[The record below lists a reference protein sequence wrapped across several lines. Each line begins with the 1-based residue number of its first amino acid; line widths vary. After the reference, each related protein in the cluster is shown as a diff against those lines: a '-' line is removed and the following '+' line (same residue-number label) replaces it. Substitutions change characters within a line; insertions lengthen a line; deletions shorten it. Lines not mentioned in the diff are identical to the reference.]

1 MAKIS
6 KINLQGTT
14 YDVKDADAIH
24 AKPNWNETSSS
35 ADGYIQNKPTA
46 VSAFTN
52 DSGYQTASDVSTA
65 IAGKADT
72 TALNVVDQK
81 TVEVIIGTNTSAT
94 AWTGVTTDSALY
106 EGKRIAFWAPVKPT
120 GNVTL
125 NLTLSGGGTTGAKN
139 VYRWATTRFGNGHCA
154 ANSFVAFT
162 YKGGNWYADYDYDTT
177 IINRL
182 QCNNSITVAEAIT
195 AKTIVVGSSAG
206 YKMVAAGVSFDIT
219 YPILYWLTALASG
232 TSSTYGYYAYA
243 SVPLNTTLTSLTVE
257 YPKMVYLVGTL
268 DGTTFTIS
276 SPVYTTTVPTS
287 ANGLYYIPLG
297 VSYSATA
304 INFFPSA
311 MSGIYAYQ
319 NGKFQMV
326 GSSGGGGATLTFT
339 GGSTATYN
347 GSTAVTVNI
356 PNKTSD
362 LTNDSSYATT
372 GQVATA
378 KSEAVAE
385 ATSGLATVATSGDY
399 DDLINKPT
407 IPAAPVQSDWNVT
420 STSSL
425 AYIKNKPANLVQDAN
440 YVHTDSNF
448 TAAEKTKLAG
458 IASGATAV
466 TVDSTMSSTSANPVQ
481 NKVIYGQLAN
491 KADSSTVSTLA
502 TQVASKASTAEL
514 QAVADS
520 IPENVSELTNDANY
534 VKATDPTTAEVTGT
548 ISGSSIAAGSITKDR
563 LAASALSNVAYGETG
578 LTTGGAVFSS
588 QNVVYDA
595 TYNSTYGAF
604 IIPDVAFP
612 QAWITQT
619 GATVKI
625 SVRFNQTT
633 SGSTVYIANVSN
645 PATRYPVKVVSLA
658 DPTSPVALTSTY
670 GSYFVYDLIF
680 DKALSAFI
688 CTNQFNQVQTADIA
702 ASAITNAKIGASA
715 VKSDNVDWTTM
726 GGLVYA
732 GRVGFNKRAYS
743 NGYMYLENK
752 QDLYAASGVSTALT
766 NSNFYF
772 TLTLP
777 ANGQFI
783 ADVQS
788 TLWVGSNTW
797 DYMWL
802 KNEKNG
808 SVFSNS
814 MGPKAGAWAFVN
826 TRGLTTISNG
836 DNLRTYLGTSGNSFS
851 DGNVSNENSFMQV
864 LVFRTG

>member
-1 MAKIS
+1 MANIS

-14 YDVKDADAIH
+14 YDVKDANAQH
-24 AKPNWNETSSS
+24 AQPNWSETSSS
-35 ADGYIQNKPTA
+35 ADGFIKNKPTK
-46 VSAFTN
+46 VSDFTN
-52 DSGYQTASDVSTA
+52 DSGFQTAANVQSA
-65 IAGKADT
+65 ISGKADT
-72 TALNVVDQK
+72 TALNAVDTR
-81 TVEVIIGTNTSAT
+81 TVEFIEGTHDSAT
-94 AWTGVTTDSALY
+94 AWTGVTKDSALY
-106 EGKRIAFWAPVKPT
+106 EGKRIAFFTPKT
-120 GNVTL
+120 GANYVTL
-125 NLTLSGGGTTGAKN
+125 NLTLSGGGTTGAIN
-139 VYRWATTRFGNGHCA
+139 VYRYGTTQLGSQVG
-154 ANSFVAFT
+154 ANSVVALT
-162 YKGGNWYADYDYDTT
+162 YHGGKWYVDYDYDTNT
-177 IINRL
+177 WYRL
-182 QCNNSITVAEAIT
+182 QLNNSVKAAEALV
-195 AKTIVVGSSAG
+195 ASTIVVGTSAG
-206 YKMVAAGVSFDIT
+206 YKKAVANVSFDIT
-219 YPILYWLTALASG
+219 LPILWWTSALASG
-232 TSSTYGYYAYA
+232 STSSTYGWYAYA
-243 SVPLNTTLTSLTVE
+243 SCTLRNNVSNISVTANN
-257 YPKMVYLVGTL
+257 MVYLTGTL
-268 DGTTFTIS
+268 DGTTFTIK
-276 SPVYTTTVPTS
+276 SPVFTTTKPTT
-287 ANGLYYIPLG
+287 ADGLYYIPIG
-297 VSYSATA
+297 FAYSSYQ
-304 INFFPSA
+304 INFFPQ
-311 MSGIYAYQ
+311 SGVYAYQ
-319 NGKFQMV
+319 NGKFQLI
-326 GSSGGGGATLTFT
+326 GGAGGGGATLTFT
-339 GGSTATYN
+339 GGSTATYD

-372 GQVATA
+372 SQVATA
-378 KSEAVAE
+378 KAEAVAE
-385 ATSGLATVATSGDY
+385 ATDGLATVATSGDY
-399 DDLINKPT
+399 GDLINTPT
-407 IPAAPVQSDWNVT
+407 IPAAPVQSDWNIT

-458 IASGATAV
+458 IATGATKV
-466 TVDSTMSSTSANPVQ
+466 TVDSAMSSTSTNPVQ

-491 KADSSTVSTLA
+491 KADSSTVSNLA
-502 TQVASKASTAEL
+502 TQLAGKASTTEL

-578 LTTGGAVFSS
+578 LTTGGAVFNA
-588 QNVVYDA
+588 QNIVYDA

-612 QAWITQT
+612 QAWITET

-680 DKALSAFI
+680 DQSASAFI

-702 ASAITNAKIGASA
+702 AAAITNTKIGASA
-715 VKSDNVDWTTM
+715 VKSDNIDWTTF

-732 GRVGFNKRAYS
+732 GKVGFNSRTYS
-743 NGYMYLENK
+743 NGYMYLQNK

-766 NSNFYF
+766 NANLYF

-777 ANGQFI
+777 TNGQFV

-788 TLWVGSNTW
+788 TLWVNANTW

-836 DNLRTYLGTSGNSFS
+836 DNLRVYLGTNGNKFS
-851 DGNVSNENSFMQV
+851 DGNISDTNSFMQV
-864 LVFRTG
+864 LIFRTG

>member
-72 TALNVVDQK
+72 TALNAVDQK
-81 TVEVIIGTNTSAT
+81 TVEIIVGTNTSAT

-106 EGKRIAFWAPVKPT
+106 EGKRIAFWAPVTPT

-139 VYRWATTRFGNGHCA
+139 VYRYSTTRFGKNHCVA
-154 ANSFVAFT
+154 KSFVALT
-162 YKGGNWYADYDYDTT
+162 YKGGYWYADYDYDT
-177 IINRL
+177 NEYNKL
-182 QCNNSITVAEAIT
+182 MCNNSILAAEALI
-195 AKTIVVGSSAG
+195 AGGIVVGTSEG
-206 YKMVAAGVSFDIT
+206 YKKVASGVAFDIT
-219 YPILYWLTALASG
+219 YPILYWTTALDSG
-232 TSSTYGYYAYA
+232 ATSSTYGYYAYP
-243 SVPLNTTLTSLTVE
+243 SVNLTNTVSGITVTSNSI
-257 YPKMVYLVGTL
+257 VYLTGTL
-268 DGTTFTIS
+268 NGTTFTIA
-276 SPVYTTTVPTS
+276 SPVLTSTQPSS
-287 ANGLYYIPLG
+287 ANNLYYIPIG
-297 VSYSATA
+297 ISYSSTQV
-304 INFFPSA
+304 NFHPQNV
-311 MSGIYAYQ
+311 IYAYQ
-319 NGKFQMV
+319 GGKFQPI
-326 GSSGGGGATLTFT
+326 GGAGGGGANLTFT
-339 GGSTATYN
+339 GGSTAVYN
-347 GSTAVTVNI
+347 GSTAVSVNI

-372 GQVATA
+372 SQVATA
-378 KSEAVAE
+378 KAEAVAE

-399 DDLINKPT
+399 GDLINTPT
-407 IPAAPVQSDWNVT
+407 IPAAPVQSDWNIT

-448 TAAEKTKLAG
+448 TATEKTKLSG
-458 IASGATAV
+458 IATGATKV
-466 TVDSTMSSTSANPVQ
+466 TVDSAMSSTSTNPVQ

-502 TQVASKASTAEL
+502 TQLAGKASTTEL

-612 QAWITQT
+612 QAWITET

-680 DKALSAFI
+680 DQSSSAFI

-702 ASAITNAKIGASA
+702 AAAITNTKIGASA
-715 VKSDNVDWTTM
+715 VKSDNIDWTT
-726 GGLVYA
+726 L
-732 GRVGFNKRAYS
+732 KKCKAYVEQ
-743 NGYMYLENK
+743 NITMVAQNAYFPLKNLENNTGGFT
-752 QDLYAASGVSTALT
+752 LVGGAIVFPETGVYLISGVISGSSVDKSGYVQIRNT
-766 NSNFYF
+766 NGTIYESVLNRPSSARY
-772 TLTLP
+772 TSVSLP
-777 ANGQFI
+777 ATLCSVTAGQI
-783 ADVQS
+783 
-788 TLWVGSNTW
+788 VGLYNRDSQYNMNAGIDN
-797 DYMWL
+797 DYRATTM
-802 KNEKNG
+802 
-808 SVFSNS
+808 SVVKV
-814 MGPKAGAWAFVN
+814 G
-826 TRGLTTISNG
+826 
-836 DNLRTYLGTSGNSFS
+836 
-851 DGNVSNENSFMQV
+851 
-864 LVFRTG
+864 